1 MIYCTKP
8 NTVITASSS
17 GNAVVHDGYSKKRH
31 YLNKTATII
40 LLLLE
45 TYSYNEAKSSYVE
58 LFEPPDDFINDS
70 HKKRLEEDFNKIV
83 KELIEREILFEFDES
98 EENLYKIAD
107 YFRSEY
113 YLIPEIYDEAPE
125 FQNSV
130 VLENELTR
138 TKKWFDNNS

>member
-8 NTVITASSS
+8 NTVITASST
-17 GNAVVHDGYSKKRH
+17 GNAIVHDGYSKKRH

-45 TYSYNEAKSSYVE
+45 TYSYNEAKSCYVE
-58 LFEPPDDFINDS
+58 LFELPLDIKNCL
-70 HKKRLEEDFNKIV
+70 HTKKLEEDFDEAVN
-83 KELIEREILFEFDES
+83 ELVDRDILLKFDES
-98 EENLYKIAD
+98 EENLHKIAD

-113 YLIPEIYDEAPE
+113 YLMPQIFDEAPE

-130 VLENELTR
+130 VLENEIYR
-138 TKKWFDNNS
+138 TKDILK

>member
-17 GNAVVHDGYSKKRH
+17 GNAVVHDGYSKKHH
-31 YLNKTATII
+31 YLNKTATVI

-45 TYSYNEAKSSYVE
+45 TFNYNEAKSNYVK
-58 LFEPPDDFINDS
+58 LLEPPDDLKNHFNI
-70 HKKRLEEDFNKIV
+70 KKLEEDFDKTVN
-83 KELIEREILFEFDES
+83 ELVDREILLEFDES
-98 EENLYKIAD
+98 EDNLHKVAD

-113 YLIPEIYDEAPE
+113 YLLPEIYDEPPE

-130 VLENELTR
+130 VLENEIYR
-138 TKKWFDNNS
+138 TKEIFK

>member
-8 NTVITASSS
+8 NTIITASSS
-17 GNAVVHDGYSKKRH
+17 GKAVVHDGYSKKHH

-45 TYSYNEAKSSYVE
+45 TYSYNEAKSCYAE
-58 LFEPPDDFINDS
+58 LFEPPTDLNNYLNVKKLEQDFDKTVN
-70 HKKRLEEDFNKIV
+70 
-83 KELIEREILFEFDES
+83 ELVDREILLKFDES
-98 EENLYKIAD
+98 EENLHKIAD

-113 YLIPEIYDEAPE
+113 YLMPEIYDEEPE

-130 VLENELTR
+130 VLENELYR
-138 TKKWFDNNS
+138 MKDIF